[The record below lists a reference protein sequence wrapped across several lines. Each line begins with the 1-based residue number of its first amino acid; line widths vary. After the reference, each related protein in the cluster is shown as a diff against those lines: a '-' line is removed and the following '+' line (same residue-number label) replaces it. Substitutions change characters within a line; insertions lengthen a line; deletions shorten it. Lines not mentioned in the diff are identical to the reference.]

1 MTRVSEMDWKTV
13 SSAPRPL
20 ITMINHSCCREILFP
35 TDLDDDREDFEN
47 FDENGHNDKREV
59 Q

>member
-1 MTRVSEMDWKTV
+1 MDWKTV
-13 SSAPRPL
+13 SSTPRPL

-35 TDLDDDREDFEN
+35 TDLDDDSDDFSN
-47 FDENGHNDKREV
+47 FDENGRNDKREV

>member
-13 SSAPRPL
+13 SSTPRPL

-35 TDLDDDREDFEN
+35 TDLDDDSEDFSN
-47 FDENGHNDKREV
+47 FDENGRNDKREV